1 MKSKI
6 MLFKRT
12 FWSGLAARFASCPP
26 RFALLL
32 DLRKTHSQSALFEMV
47 SIAWNKKLD
56 LATGMACLLQRSQ
69 GGARSVGD
77 MSVGRCD
84 VADAGLVVQSIES
97 YQIKI
102 DRK

>member
-12 FWSGLAARFASCPP
+12 FWNGLAARFASCPP

-32 DLRKTHSQSALFEMV
+32 DLRKTHSQPALFELA
-47 SIAWNKKLD
+47 SIAWNKKLA

-69 GGARSVGD
+69 GGARSAGD
-77 MSVGRCD
+77 MSGSRCA
-84 VADAGLVVQSIES
+84 VAVAG
-97 YQIKI
+97 
-102 DRK
+102 